1 MAKKIKEIHDLIGLL
16 TTKGRTGYHTADQI
30 DLAVYTASKW
40 LYDFYYSMLDSSNG
54 LHDSLRPFMTDP
66 IVIALIAGQYTL
78 PADFMHGLGD
88 ITSGLDDVFVDVVDR
103 AALAKRRDNSLV
115 PPTVDNPICTYYKT
129 YLQFYPTTVTNVKFA
144 YLKLP
149 IQPIYATTIS
159 NGREIYDDTTSVDIE
174 WNGVDITKVSTRA
187 LSILGINLEDLK
199 LVEWS
204 EAKESKNE

>member
-1 MAKKIKEIHDLIGLL
+1 MSKKIKEIHDLINLL
-16 TTKGRTGYHTADQI
+16 TAKGRTGYHSAEQI

-66 IVIALIAGQYTL
+66 TVITLTNGQYIL
-78 PADFMHGLGD
+78 PVDFMHGLGD
-88 ITSGLDDVFVDVVDR
+88 ITAGALDAFVDVVDR

-115 PPTVDNPICTYYKT
+115 PPTIDNPICTYYQT
-129 YLQFYPTTVTNVKFA
+129 YLQFYPIIITNVKFA

-149 IQPIYATTIS
+149 VQPVYATTIS
-159 NGREIYDDTTSVDIE
+159 NGREVYDDANSVDIE
-174 WNGVDITKVSTRA
+174 WNDIDITKVSTRA
-187 LSILGINLEDLK
+187 LSVLGINLEDLK